1 MDFRAH
7 RFAMPRNDVINQWI
21 VLPMNLFSLLQTR
34 NKPVRVALIGA
45 GKFGS
50 MFLAQ
55 VPHVPG
61 LEVPVI
67 VDLDPQRARD
77 ACKTVG
83 WDADRIAAT
92 SFVTDGAKAVAGD
105 VDVIVEATGNPAV
118 GIRHARAAIAAGKHI
133 VMVNVEADVLAG
145 PLLADEARKAGVVY
159 SLAYGDQPALT
170 AEMVDWARATGFR
183 VVAAGKGT
191 KYLPAYHDVTPDGV
205 WQHYGLTA
213 AEAQSAGMNP
223 QMFNSFLDGTKSAI
237 EMAAIANATGLDVPS
252 EGLKFPPC
260 GVDDLPHVMRP
271 RQSGGVLERSGVVEV
286 VSSLERDGR
295 PVFRDLRW
303 GVYVVLEAPNDYA
316 ADCFKQYGLK
326 TDASGRYAAMY
337 KPYHLIGLELN
348 ISVLS
353 AALRK
358 EPTGQP
364 QGFRG
369 DVAAIAKRDL
379 RAGEMLD
386 GEGGYTVWGKL
397 MPAQTSLTVGAL
409 PIGLAHR
416 VKLVRDIAHGAV
428 VRWSDV
434 EVDAGNETV
443 KVRKQM
449 EAMFAPKHGERQ

>member
-1 MDFRAH
+1 
-7 RFAMPRNDVINQWI
+7 
-21 VLPMNLFSLLQTR
+21 MNLHRLLEAR
-34 NKPVRVALIGA
+34 RAAGKPVRVALIGA

-50 MFLAQ
+50 MFLSQ
-55 VPHVPG
+55 VPHTPG

-67 VDLDPQRARD
+67 IDLDPDRARE
-77 ACKTVG
+77 ACRTVG
-83 WDADRIAAT
+83 WDAARIAAT
-92 SFVTDGAKAVAGD
+92 TFTAEVAKATSGQIE
-105 VDVIVEATGNPAV
+105 VIVEATGNPAA

-145 PLLADEARKAGVVY
+145 PLLAKEAQSAGVVY

-191 KYLPAYHDVTPDGV
+191 KYLPAYHDVTPADV
-205 WQHYGLTA
+205 WGHYGLTA
-213 AEAQSAGMNP
+213 DEAQSAGMNP

-237 EMAAIANATGLDVPS
+237 EMAAIANATGLEVPV
-252 EGLKFPPC
+252 EGLSFPPC

-271 RQSGGVLERSGVVEV
+271 RAQGGVLEKSGVVEV

-326 TDASGRYAAMY
+326 TDATGRYAAMY

-353 AALRK
+353 AALRR
-358 EPTGQP
+358 EPTGQALE
-364 QGFRG
+364 FRG
-369 DVAAIAKRDL
+369 DVASVAKRPL

-397 MPAQTSLTVGAL
+397 MPAAASLKQGAL
-409 PIGLAHR
+409 PIGLAH
-416 VKLVRDIAHGAV
+416 KLKLKNDIAHGAV

-434 EVDAGNETV
+434 EIDADDETI
-443 KVRKQM
+443 KTRRAM
-449 EAMFAPKHGERQ
+449 EADFVGLK

>member
-1 MDFRAH
+1 
-7 RFAMPRNDVINQWI
+7 
-21 VLPMNLFSLLQTR
+21 MNLFSLLQAR
-34 NKPVRVALIGA
+34 NTAGKPVRVALIGA

-50 MFLAQ
+50 MFLSQ
-55 VPHVPG
+55 VPHVSG
-61 LEVPVI
+61 IDVAVI
-67 VDLDPQRARD
+67 VDLDPQRAKD

-83 WDADRIAAT
+83 WDEARIAAT
-92 SFVTDGAKAVAGD
+92 SFTADAAKAMAGN
-105 VDVIVEATGNPAV
+105 VEIVVEATGSPAA

-145 PLLADEARKAGVVY
+145 PLLAREARKAGVVY

-170 AEMVDWARATGFR
+170 AEMVDWARATGFH

-191 KYLPAYHDVTPDGV
+191 KYLPAYHDVTPDSV
-205 WQHYGLTA
+205 WRHYGLTA
-213 AEAQSAGMNP
+213 GEAQSAGMNP

-252 EGLKFPPC
+252 EGLLFPPC

-271 RQSGGVLERSGVVEV
+271 RDRGGVLERSGVVEV

-316 ADCFKQYGLK
+316 ADCFRQYGLK
-326 TDASGRYAAMY
+326 TDATGRYAAMY

-353 AALRK
+353 AALRH

-364 QGFRG
+364 ASFRG
-369 DVAAIAKRDL
+369 DVAAVAKRDL
-379 RAGEMLD
+379 RTGEMLD

-397 MPAQTSLTVGAL
+397 LPAQASLSIGAL

-416 VKLVRDIAHGAV
+416 VKLTSDVAHGAV
-428 VRWSDV
+428 LRWSDV
-434 EVDAGNETV
+434 AIDAGDETV
-443 KVRKQM
+443 QVRKAM
-449 EAMFAPKHGERQ
+449 EAMFAPER

>member
-1 MDFRAH
+1 LD
-7 RFAMPRNDVINQWI
+7 II
-21 VLPMNLFSLLQTR
+21 MNLHRLLQTR
-34 NKPVRVALIGA
+34 AAAGKPVKVALIGA

-50 MFLAQ
+50 MFLSQ
-55 VPHVPG
+55 VPHTVG
-61 LEVPVI
+61 LEVPLI
-67 VDLDPQRARD
+67 VDLDPERARE
-77 ACKTVG
+77 ACRTVG
-83 WDADRIAAT
+83 WNPERIAAT
-92 SFVTDGAKAVAGD
+92 TFTTDGSKALAAD
-105 VDVIVEATGNPAV
+105 VEVIVEATGNPAV
-118 GIRHARAAIAAGKHI
+118 GIKHARAAIAAGKHI

-145 PLLADEARKAGVVY
+145 PLLAHEARKSGVVY

-191 KYLPAYHDVTPDGV
+191 KYLPAYHDVTPAGV
-205 WQHYGLTA
+205 WGHYGLSA
-213 AEAQSAGMNP
+213 DEAQSAGMNP

-252 EGLKFPPC
+252 DGLAFPPC

-271 RQSGGVLERSGVVEV
+271 REHGGVLEKSGVVEV

-316 ADCFKQYGLK
+316 ADCFRQYGLK

-353 AALRK
+353 AALRG
-358 EPTGQP
+358 EATGQP
-364 QGFRG
+364 HSFRG
-369 DVAAIAKRDL
+369 DVVAVAKRSL

-397 MPAQTSLTVGAL
+397 MPAAASLQAGAL

-416 VKLVRDIAHGAV
+416 VKLKHDIAHGTV
-428 VRWSDV
+428 LRWSDV
-434 EVDAGNETV
+434 VIDAADETV
-443 KVRKQM
+443 ETRRAM
-449 EAMFAPKHGERQ
+449 EAKFGAAR